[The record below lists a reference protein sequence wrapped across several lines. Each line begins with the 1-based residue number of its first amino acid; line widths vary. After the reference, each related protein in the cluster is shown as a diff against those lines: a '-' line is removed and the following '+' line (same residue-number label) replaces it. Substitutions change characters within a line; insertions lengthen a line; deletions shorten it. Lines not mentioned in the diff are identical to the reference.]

1 MGSASF
7 LAQNLTDLI
16 GAKLRTFIDRYP
28 HVLGLPADGKY
39 IVFSNSDASK
49 LACDRLFYF
58 SQVEQLKHRGT
69 ARMDFG
75 NAWDTLVEELYQW
88 WKATDAP
95 YPVSGLHRCVWCSGE
110 GIPDG
115 GDACEPCAGTGR
127 SIVERAMS
135 IFDNAVYGNEQTMS
149 QEEWNEI
156 CETLLRVAQGYIHR
170 YEGGPLQSM
179 RVIDTQVSLAR
190 AIANPITGKPFRG
203 QMLLEKQGDGWILAR
218 AGAVQ
223 RAGRGEVELKKVNW
237 PWFQV
242 GKLDLLVA
250 TRRDDVA
257 WVIDAK
263 ASSQPTRYQNGMEVD
278 PQLPGYCWLLEPH
291 LEHFGLKGIGG
302 FQYDVVHSKY
312 QPDPKELVW
321 KPPSMEKMKEM
332 AAERGLTIKAKTS
345 QEYQD
350 ALGITPGHGGF
361 SVAQNAGVPSW
372 RFRWALKEAGL
383 DEAPYAEHIA
393 FCEQHV
399 DPNLYMRPWQKIGPD
414 HWRRYSAEVFSKAV
428 KMNLLR
434 KAGAAA
440 TTGVQIDMSFP
451 RTPVCM
457 APGGSCGYTQVCA
470 QDGVE
475 PRSAFKQLPG
485 QSWSEGEGLELSTPH
500 VQPPSLIPDID
511 W

>member
-1 MGSASF
+1 M
-7 LAQNLTDLI
+7 
-16 GAKLRTFIDRYP
+16 RTFIDRYP
-28 HVLGLPADGKY
+28 HVLGLPTDGKY

-58 SQVEQLKHRGT
+58 SQVEQLKRKGT

-75 NAWDTLVEELYQW
+75 TAWDTLVEEIYQW

-95 YPVSGLHRCVWCSGE
+95 YPVSGLHHCVWCNGE
-110 GIPDG
+110 GSVNG
-115 GDACEPCAGTGR
+115 GDVSDTCEPCAGTGR

-135 IFDNAVYGNEQTMS
+135 VFDNAMYGNEPTMS

-156 CETLLRVAQGYIHR
+156 YETLLRVAQGYIHR

-179 RVIDTQVSLAR
+179 RVIGTQVSLAR
-190 AIANPITGKPFRG
+190 AIVNPITGKPFRG
-203 QMLLEKQGDGWILAR
+203 QMLLEKQGGGWILAR

-223 RAGRGEVELKKVNW
+223 RAERGETELKKVNW

-250 TRRDDVA
+250 TRRDDIA
-257 WVIDAK
+257 WVLDAK

-312 QPDPKELVW
+312 QPDPKELTW
-321 KPPSMEKMKEM
+321 KPPSMEKLKEM
-332 AAERGLTIKAKTS
+332 AAERGLTIKAKSS

-350 ALGITPGHGGF
+350 ALGIQPGHGGF

-393 FCEQHV
+393 FCEEHV
-399 DPNLYMRPWQKIGPD
+399 DPMLYMRPWQKIGPD
-414 HWRRYSAEVFSKAV
+414 HWRRYSAEIFSKAV

-434 KAGAAA
+434 RAGAAA
-440 TTGVQIDMSFP
+440 TMDVQIDMSFP

-457 APGGSCGYTQVCA
+457 APGGTCSYTQVCA
-470 QDGVE
+470 QDGNE
-475 PRSAFKQLPG
+475 PRSAFQQLPG
-485 QSWSEGEGLELSTPH
+485 QSWTESETPMDLFVPH
-500 VQPPSLIPDID
+500 VQPPYLIPDTD